1 MNPSL
6 TALEI
11 RSARMTDWPQLRKA
25 VRTIFDHMDDAQISF
40 LLRRH
45 HAATV
50 VAWRG
55 REIVGYYQF
64 YPHADPGVAWLNH
77 FGVMPDHKGH
87 GEADAL
93 LAFFLRHAKTCG
105 FDSVALDAVEGNVR
119 AHRFYERNG
128 FARRSKQA
136 HVDGVKWRFV
146 MSLAGAVVL
155 DQAMPSIQP
164 PNTLTRAWRKL
175 AFGMLTARSFMR

>member
-1 MNPSL
+1 MNNSFL
-6 TALEI
+6 DLEM

-25 VRTIFDHMDDAQISF
+25 VRTIFDHIDDDQISF
-40 LLRRH
+40 LLRHH

-50 VAWRG
+50 VACRR

-77 FGVMPDHKGH
+77 FGVMPYKRGH

-105 FDSVALDAVEGNVR
+105 FDSIALDAFEGNVR
-119 AHRFYERNG
+119 AQRFYERNG
-128 FARRSKQA
+128 FARHSKQA
-136 HVDGVKWRFV
+136 HEDGVKWRFV
-146 MSLAGAVVL
+146 MSLAGVVAL
-155 DQAMPSIQP
+155 DQSMPSIQP
-164 PNTLTRAWRKL
+164 PNWRTRAWRKL
-175 AFGMLTARSFMR
+175 AYIALIRLA

>member
-1 MNPSL
+1 MNPPFPSL
-6 TALEI
+6 VI
-11 RSARMTDWPQLRKA
+11 RSARITDWPRLRKA
-25 VRTIFDHMDDAQISF
+25 VRTIFDPMDDAQISF

-50 VAWRG
+50 VACRG

-64 YPHADPGVAWLNH
+64 YPHAESGVAWLNH
-77 FGVMPDHKGH
+77 FGVIPDHRGN

-105 FDSVALDAVEGNVR
+105 FDSIALDAFEDNVR
-119 AHRFYERNG
+119 AQRFYERNG

-136 HVDGVKWRFV
+136 HEDGVKWRFV
-146 MSLAGAVVL
+146 MPLAGAIAF
-155 DQAMPSIQP
+155 DHAMPPLQL
-164 PNTLTRAWRKL
+164 PNALLRAWRKL
-175 AFGMLTARSFMR
+175 AYAMLTARP

>member
-1 MNPSL
+1 MKNSVL
-6 TALEI
+6 DLEI

-25 VRTIFDHMDDAQISF
+25 VRTIFDHLDDDQASF

-50 VAWRG
+50 VARRG

-64 YPHADPGVAWLNH
+64 YPHADSGVVWLNH
-77 FGVMPDHKGH
+77 FGVMPDNRGH

-93 LAFFLRHAKTCG
+93 LAFFLRHAKTRG
-105 FDSVALDAVEGNVR
+105 FDSIALDAFEGNAR

-128 FARRSKQA
+128 FTRRSKQT
-136 HVDGVKWRFV
+136 HEDGEKWRFV
-146 MSLAGAVVL
+146 MSLAGAAAL
-155 DQAMPSIQP
+155 DHAMPSLQP
-164 PNTLTRAWRKL
+164 PNMLTRAWRKL
-175 AFGMLTARSFMR
+175 AYITLTRLD

>member
-11 RSARMTDWPQLRKA
+11 RSARITDWPRLRKA

-64 YPHADPGVAWLNH
+64 YPHAESGVAWLNH
-77 FGVMPDHKGH
+77 FGVIPDHRRN

-105 FDSVALDAVEGNVR
+105 FDSIALDAFEGNVR

-128 FARRSKQA
+128 FARHSKQT
-136 HVDGVKWRFV
+136 HEDGVKWRFV
-146 MSLAGAVVL
+146 MSLAGVAAL
-155 DQAMPSIQP
+155 NHAMPSLQP

-175 AFGMLTARSFMR
+175 VYLTLTRLV